1 VKIYFVIYVHKMI
14 GLVGITMLHYLN
26 IGVCDNMLI
35 VLQDL
40 NTHNVIHLF
49 QASIKCM
56 NLLQMLG
63 FFD

>member
-1 VKIYFVIYVHKMI
+1 MI